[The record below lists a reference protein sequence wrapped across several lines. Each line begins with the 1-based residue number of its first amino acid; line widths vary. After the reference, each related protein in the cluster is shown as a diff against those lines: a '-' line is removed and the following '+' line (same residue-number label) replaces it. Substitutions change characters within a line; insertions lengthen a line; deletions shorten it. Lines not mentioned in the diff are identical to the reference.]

1 MIRFI
6 KFYALEI
13 YTAISMSIL
22 LIAGIVGY
30 LSAIQKFA
38 LVYIF
43 LFVLH
48 EWEEMKYPGG
58 FADSIAKMIGVEIN
72 EEMKR
77 ASRIPTSILLLAFTI
92 CPLVFHEYPIAIL
105 PIAFL
110 GLFEGIVHIFAV
122 KLFKCAKFYSPGLA
136 TAEIQAA
143 VSIILFAYLIKN
155 GALPFW
161 GYLTGSAIML
171 VCFIAMQKS
180 ITAMVGFRYSDLP
193 KKIKEQLQKQ

>member
-1 MIRFI
+1 MTRFI

-13 YTAISMSIL
+13 YTLISMSIL
-22 LIAGIVGY
+22 LLAGIAGD

-77 ASRIPTSILLLAFTI
+77 ASRIPTSVLLLAFTI
-92 CPLVFHEYPIAIL
+92 APLVFHKYPIAIL

-122 KLFKCAKFYSPGLA
+122 KLFKSSKFYSPGLA
-136 TAEIQAA
+136 TAEMQAA

-155 GALPFW
+155 GALSFW
-161 GYLTGSAIML
+161 GYFAGLAIML
-171 VCFIAMQKS
+171 ACFVAMQKS

-193 KKIKEQLQKQ
+193 KKIKEQLQK